1 MERRHLRGIVA
12 TALPL
17 VALLATAPLSAQE
30 PPPLPPPAPLA
41 PDGFTLAKTI
51 VLPGR
56 TDWIDSGLTVKAGDE
71 IFFEVEGSISIQRNN
86 PVATCGPDGLA
97 LRTMQQPL
105 PDWNLGS
112 VIGMVVYRTDVIE
125 DKESGEKAERR
136 RGDPFPIGRG
146 GPARASEDGRL
157 WVGINEN
164 LTGDNEGEF
173 TVRIYL
179 KSPSRGDESG
189 AA

>member
-1 MERRHLRGIVA
+1 MRRSIFRSFVA
-12 TALPL
+12 
-17 VALLATAPLSAQE
+17 ALLVLVPLLAAGSLSAQE
-30 PPPLPPPAPLA
+30 PPPPPPPAPLA
-41 PDGFTLAKTI
+41 PEGFTLAKTI
-51 VLPGR
+51 VLPGK
-56 TDWIDSGLTVKAGDE
+56 TDWIDSGLALKAGDE
-71 IFFEVEGSISIQRNN
+71 MFFEAEGSISIQRNN

-105 PDWNLGS
+105 PDRNLGC

-146 GPARASEDGRL
+146 GPAVAPEDGRL
-157 WVGINEN
+157 WLGINEN

-173 TVRIYL
+173 TIRIYL
-179 KSPSRGDESG
+179 KPRG
-189 AA
+189 